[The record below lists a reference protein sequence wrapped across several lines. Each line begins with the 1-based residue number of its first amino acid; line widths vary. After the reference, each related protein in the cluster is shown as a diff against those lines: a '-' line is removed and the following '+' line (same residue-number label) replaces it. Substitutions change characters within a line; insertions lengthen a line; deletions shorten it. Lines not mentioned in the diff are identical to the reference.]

1 MTAFRQTPRTAVTA
15 VRQILSRTLLAVSTT
30 MLLSVAVT
38 AHHGQAGLFD
48 EARIVELKGTV
59 KSWSF
64 VNPHPMLVLEVT
76 DDKGGKTDWDVY
88 FGPPGAP
95 IMRRNG
101 YTAETFKKGE
111 TLTVKGHPATGA
123 GLRGVDI
130 WGKGVSVT
138 RADGSPVPK

>member
-1 MTAFRQTPRTAVTA
+1 MSRMTLIVSATLV
-15 VRQILSRTLLAVSTT
+15 LSLPA
-30 MLLSVAVT
+30 A

-48 EARIVELKGTV
+48 EARIVELRGTV
-59 KSWSF
+59 RSWSF

-76 DDKGGKTDWDVY
+76 DEKGGRVEWDVY

-111 TLTVKGHPATGA
+111 TIIVKGHPATSA
-123 GLRGVDI
+123 GVRGVDI

>member
-1 MTAFRQTPRTAVTA
+1 MSRLTL
-15 VRQILSRTLLAVSTT
+15 ILFTIFV
-30 MLLSVAVT
+30 LSVHAA

-48 EARIVELKGTV
+48 EARIVELRGTV

-76 DDKGGKTDWDVY
+76 DEKGGKADWDVF

-95 IMRRNG
+95 ILRRNG
-101 YTAETFKKGE
+101 YSAQTFKPGE
-111 TLTVKGHPATGA
+111 TLLVKGHPATGP
-123 GLRGVDI
+123 GVRGVDV

-138 RADGSPVPK
+138 RADGSTVPK

>member
-1 MTAFRQTPRTAVTA
+1 MSDT
-15 VRQILSRTLLAVSTT
+15 LSRTLPALLMM
-30 MLLSVAVT
+30 MLLSLPVA

-48 EARIVELKGTV
+48 EARIVELRGTV

-76 DDKGGKTDWDVY
+76 DEKAGKVDWDVY

-101 YTAETFKKGE
+101 YSAETFKQGE
-111 TLTVKGHPATGA
+111 TVVVKGHPATAA
-123 GLRGVDI
+123 GVRGVDV
-130 WGKGVSVT
+130 WGEGVSVT
-138 RADGSPVPK
+138 RADGSAVPK

>member
-1 MTAFRQTPRTAVTA
+1 MSDKMPSRITLTLLTAV
-15 VRQILSRTLLAVSTT
+15 
-30 MLLSVAVT
+30 LLSCPLA

-48 EARIVELKGTV
+48 EARIVELRGTV

-76 DDKGGKTDWDVY
+76 DEKGGKADWDVF

-95 IMRRNG
+95 IMRRSG
-101 YTAETFKKGE
+101 YSAETFKTGE
-111 TLTVKGHPATGA
+111 IVIVKGHPATAA
-123 GLRGVDI
+123 GVRGVDV

>member
-1 MTAFRQTPRTAVTA
+1 M
-15 VRQILSRTLLAVSTT
+15 SRITLTLFATLLLPFPAV
-30 MLLSVAVT
+30 

-48 EARIVELKGTV
+48 EARIVELRGTV

-76 DDKGGKTDWDVY
+76 DEKAGKVDWDVY

-101 YTAETFKKGE
+101 YSAETFKAGE
-111 TLTVKGHPATGA
+111 TVVVKGHPATASGV
-123 GLRGVDI
+123 RGVDV

>member
-1 MTAFRQTPRTAVTA
+1 MSEETPTNALKSFRQAPSLTLALFTAF
-15 VRQILSRTLLAVSTT
+15 
-30 MLLSVAVT
+30 LLSFPVT

-48 EARIVELKGTV
+48 EARIVELRGTV

-64 VNPHPMLVLEVT
+64 VNPHPILVLEVT
-76 DDKGGKTDWDVY
+76 DEKGGKTDWDVY

-101 YTAETFKKGE
+101 YTAGTFKQGE
-111 TLTVKGHPATGA
+111 TLIVRGHPATGS
-123 GLRGVDI
+123 GVRGVDI

-138 RADGSPVPK
+138 RADGSAVPK

>member
-1 MTAFRQTPRTAVTA
+1 MSET
-15 VRQILSRTLLAVSTT
+15 LSRTLLALLMMMPLSLST
-30 MLLSVAVT
+30 A

-48 EARIVELKGTV
+48 EARVVELRGTV

-64 VNPHPMLVLEVT
+64 INPHPILVLEVI
-76 DDKGGKTDWDVY
+76 DEKGGKTDWDVY

-95 IMRRNG
+95 IMRRSG

-111 TLTVKGHPATGA
+111 TLTVKGHPATRTDV
-123 GLRGVDI
+123 RGVDV

>member
-1 MTAFRQTPRTAVTA
+1 MFRATLALFATLF
-15 VRQILSRTLLAVSTT
+15 LSIPA
-30 MLLSVAVT
+30 A

-76 DDKGGKTDWDVY
+76 DDKGGKADWDVF

-101 YTAETFKKGE
+101 YSADTFKKGE
-111 TLTVKGHPATGA
+111 TIVVKGHPTTSA
-123 GLRGVDI
+123 GVRGVDI

-138 RADGSPVPK
+138 RADGSAVPK

>member
-1 MTAFRQTPRTAVTA
+1 MSEKALLRKTLALFT
-15 VRQILSRTLLAVSTT
+15 TLL
-30 MLLSVAVT
+30 LSCPAA

-48 EARIVELKGTV
+48 EARIVELRGTV

-64 VNPHPMLVLEVT
+64 VNPHPILVLEVT
-76 DDKGGKTDWDVY
+76 DEKGAKADWDVY

-101 YTAETFKKGE
+101 YTAATFKQGE
-111 TLTVKGHPATGA
+111 TLTIKGHPATGA
-123 GLRGVDI
+123 GVRGVDI

-138 RADGSPVPK
+138 RADGSAVPK

>member
-1 MTAFRQTPRTAVTA
+1 MTLIVSATLV
-15 VRQILSRTLLAVSTT
+15 LSLPA
-30 MLLSVAVT
+30 A

-48 EARIVELKGTV
+48 EARIVELRGTV
-59 KSWSF
+59 RSWSF

-76 DDKGGKTDWDVY
+76 DEKGGRVEWDVY

-111 TLTVKGHPATGA
+111 TIIVKGHPATSA
-123 GLRGVDI
+123 GVRGVDI

>member
-1 MTAFRQTPRTAVTA
+1 MSGT
-15 VRQILSRTLLAVSTT
+15 LSRTCLALFTT
-30 MLLSVAVT
+30 MLLALPVA

-48 EARIVELKGTV
+48 EARIVELRGTV

-76 DDKGGKTDWDVY
+76 DEKGGKTDWDVF

-101 YTAETFKKGE
+101 YTAQTFKQGE

-123 GLRGVDI
+123 GVRGVDV
-130 WGKGVSVT
+130 WGKGVSVA